1 MHPFPKICLMSFL
14 FTLSGVLFAISLNI
28 EPPSEKPDDLVS
40 KLYNVR
46 YLPAVVF
53 AFAAIFVLTIQSPSE
68 QIPVIF
74 VVDNSIK
81 GMLEIKQG
89 NAWRRIHAHQLNEW
103 LTDEQ
108 LAALREL
115 DGWKIN
121 QCPNSPSEV
130 EKVLDEYKWRR
141 EQIVSIRPARTH
153 VQG

>member
-1 MHPFPKICLMSFL
+1 
-14 FTLSGVLFAISLNI
+14 
-28 EPPSEKPDDLVS
+28 
-40 KLYNVR
+40 
-46 YLPAVVF
+46 
-53 AFAAIFVLTIQSPSE
+53 
-68 QIPVIF
+68 
-74 VVDNSIK
+74 
-81 GMLEIKQG
+81 
-89 NAWRRIHAHQLNEW
+89 